1 MKLCPNEF
9 GYDEA
14 IDYKSDDLAE
24 ALAAVCPQGIDVYF
38 DNTAG
43 QRLGLCAAG
52 HWTSCSDLRHC
63 IDCQLDPL
71 PQVPRVER
79 HVHVKRARLSGLLI
93 FDYAHR
99 VEEGIAR
106 LADWVRQGKLR
117 YRED

>member
-1 MKLCPNEF
+1 MKLCRNEF
-9 GYDEA
+9 GYHEA

-63 IDCQLDPL
+63 IDCQLGPA
-71 PQVPRVER
+71 P
-79 HVHVKRARLSGLLI
+79 ASGQNLTLGDAGRTVAI
-93 FDYAHR
+93 LG
-99 VEEGIAR
+99 E
-106 LADWVRQGKLR
+106 LAPIHLFH
-117 YRED
+117 